1 MQICCR
7 FHCFCS
13 PCVHSCQH
21 CVAWILSCLLCVVWG
36 LQFLVISLFDFA
48 SFWCVLSGKHRVWWP
63 QFAFQRGCC
72 CIWWPGSCPLGLV
85 WCGDY
90 GFCQFPCLISIF
102 LLVVLLAWCGVGN
115 LVLLGWLG
123 VGNTSVGLISSP
135 VFVILPG
142 SRCKEKTANSK
153 VECPLVLQVG
163 AIVLQPSCLS

>member
-1 MQICCR
+1 MENIGFDDR
-7 FHCFCS
+7 S
-13 PCVHSCQH
+13 LRSREGV
-21 CVAWILSCLLCVVWG
+21 VAFGG
-36 LQFLVISLFDFA
+36 LDLV
-48 SFWCVLSGKHRVWWP
+48 
-63 QFAFQRGCC
+63 
-72 CIWWPGSCPLGLV
+72 PLD
-85 WCGDY
+85 WCGVGDC
-90 GFCQFPCLISIF
+90 GVSSFPCLISIF